1 MILLLLQSVLE
12 TIVMVSVSI
21 LIGIAAGVPLAVLL
35 SITTPGGL
43 WECRW
48 LNQIAGFFVNAVR
61 SIPYIILTVL
71 LMPATKL
78 LVGSTIGTAA
88 AIIPLSLASIL
99 LIARVVEDC
108 LRSLPRGL
116 VEVGLAMGATN
127 KQIIN
132 KILLSEALP
141 SIVSG
146 VTMVTINVIGFS
158 AMAGAVGG
166 GGLGDLAIRYGYQRY
181 DVGLIFVIVL
191 ILVLMVQGVQMV
203 GDRITKKM
211 MK

>member
-1 MILLLLQSVLE
+1 MFYLFLQSTYE
-12 TIVMVSVSI
+12 TILMVVVSI
-21 LIGIAAGVPLAVLL
+21 MIGIVAGVPLAVLL
-35 SITTPGGL
+35 SITGSGGL

-48 LNQIAGFFVNAVR
+48 LNVAAGFLVNAAR
-61 SIPYIILTVL
+61 SIPYIILAFL
-71 LMPATKL
+71 LMPVTKI

-88 AIIPLSLASIL
+88 AIIPLSLAAIL
-99 LIARVVEDC
+99 LIARVVEDS

-116 VEVGLAMGATN
+116 MEVGLAMGATN

-146 VTMVTINVIGFS
+146 VTLVTINIIGFS
-158 AMAGAVGG
+158 AMAGTVGG
-166 GGLGDLAIRYGYQRY
+166 GGLGDLAIRHGYQRY
-181 DVGLIFVIVL
+181 DVGLIFLIVL
-191 ILVLMVQGVQMV
+191 VLILMVQGVQML
-203 GDRITKKM
+203 GDYMTKKL